1 MKNRI
6 HNTVILSAFL
16 IAFAATPAMAWKGD
30 FSEACLWQKVEM
42 ERSGNKD
49 VEREGSGNKG
59 VEREGSGNKSVER
72 EGSGNKSVEREGSG
86 NKALCRRGLF
96 DFLPF

>member
-30 FSEACLWQKVEM
+30 FSEACLWQKVEG
-42 ERSGNKD
+42 EGTGNK
-49 VEREGSGNKG
+49 VEGEGTGNK
-59 VEREGSGNKSVER
+59 VEGEGTGNKVEG
-72 EGSGNKSVEREGSG
+72 EGTGNKVEGEGSG
-86 NKALCRRGLF
+86 NKALCRRSLF

>member
-30 FSEACLWQKVEM
+30 FSEACLWQKIEGERTGSKIEGERTGNKIEGERTGDKVEL
-42 ERSGNKD
+42 ERSGNK
-49 VEREGSGNKG
+49 VEG
-59 VEREGSGNKSVER
+59 ER
-72 EGSGNKSVEREGSG
+72 SG
-86 NKALCRRGLF
+86 NKALCRHSLF